1 MEVVQLLGSRGSWQ
15 HQIHGGASGRG
26 HRRYCTIRSFLASG
40 NFPLVRTRHGG
51 GAAAWITGYLTV
63 PDVRGSQQPQAQEI
77 RHLET
82 FSSLWQLAFKG
93 LPWLVLF
100 WCLAQQVLKDPT
112 GWVPSLLLSAAGTQ
126 RALLA
131 RVFIAQHVRHS
142 KDHFLWGF
150 SLLISFPVC
159 KWGERERLQ

>member
-1 MEVVQLLGSRGSWQ
+1 M
-15 HQIHGGASGRG
+15 
-26 HRRYCTIRSFLASG
+26 
-40 NFPLVRTRHGG
+40 RTRHGG
-51 GAAAWITGYLTV
+51 GAAAWITGYLVV

-82 FSSLWQLAFKG
+82 SSSLWQLAFKG
-93 LPWLVLF
+93 FPWLVLF
-100 WCLAQQVLKDPT
+100 WRLAQQVLKDPIDW
-112 GWVPSLLLSAAGTQ
+112 GPSLLLNAAGTQ

-150 SLLISFPVC
+150 SLLISCPVC
-159 KWGERERLQ
+159 EWGESERLQ